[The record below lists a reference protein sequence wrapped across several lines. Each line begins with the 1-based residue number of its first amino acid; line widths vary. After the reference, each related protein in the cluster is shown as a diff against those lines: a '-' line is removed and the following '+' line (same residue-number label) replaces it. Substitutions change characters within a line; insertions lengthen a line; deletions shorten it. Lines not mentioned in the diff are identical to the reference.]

1 MDRADAHLLRV
12 VPRSGAGVL
21 CAAPRVPGRSV
32 CPPHL
37 NACCGRG
44 YDAFEFSSALLTGP
58 YATLNFT
65 LVTLV
70 LPPFWIAV
78 SLVIFWRRS
87 DDWMALIVALFLV
100 MLVTIFSP
108 ALSALSSVIGYTSPL
123 GMCITLLQLLAM
135 SSFGFFIALFPD
147 GRFVP
152 GWTRW
157 LTLTYLLV
165 LVCLPST
172 SPYSLVRWPPVLL
185 GPLLLGLAF
194 AWGFAQLYRYRR

>member
-1 MDRADAHLLRV
+1 
-12 VPRSGAGVL
+12 
-21 CAAPRVPGRSV
+21 
-32 CPPHL
+32 L

-87 DDWMALIVALFLV
+87 DDWMALLVSLFLV
-100 MLVTIFSP
+100 MLITIFSP
-108 ALSALSSVIGYTSPL
+108 ALSALSSVFGFTSPL

-135 SSFGFFIALFPD
+135 SPFGFFIALFPD

-152 GWTRW
+152 GWMRW
-157 LTLTYLLV
+157 LTLAYLLG
-165 LVCLPST
+165 LVFLCPPST

-185 GPLLLGLAF
+185 TSFLLGLAF
-194 AWGFAQLYRYRR
+194 AFG